1 MNKKIIMIG
10 IIVLLLC
17 MPISLSYSISVPTI
31 KNIKNYKVS
40 STGINNTT
48 EVPEWAVGNFS
59 GVWGLNVLGVPLEP
73 AGWIEGYYSDAFFF
87 RMQGVYGKNNE
98 TEPMCNISTWA
109 FGPFLIGGVQD
120 IATGNGTFVVGLGGV
135 NETQHFY
142 WRISAI
148 IGPNFY
154 IYGTITKFE

>member
-1 MNKKIIMIG
+1 MNKKLIFVG
-10 IIVLLLC
+10 IIVLVLC
-17 MPISLSYSISVPTI
+17 MPVSMSYSISTPAT
-31 KNIKNYKVS
+31 KNIESYKS
-40 STGINNTT
+40 CAAGNNTT
-48 EVPEWAVGNFS
+48 TPPDWAVGNFS
-59 GVWGLNVLGVPLEP
+59 GVWGLNILGVPLEP
-73 AGWIEGYYSDAFFF
+73 AGWIEGYYSDTFLF

-109 FGPFLIGGVQD
+109 FGPFLFGGAQN
-120 IATGNGTFVVGLGGV
+120 ISTGNGTFIMGLGGV